1 MSAELP
7 FIATS
12 EVEVELELVVDLGL
26 ARALWEG
33 VPTGRLLARVRL
45 HRDER
50 DLERICSVVDGFRV
64 EIGDGSLLPRGS
76 PSLMRG

>member
-12 EVEVELELVVDLGL
+12 EVEVELELVVVLGL

-45 HRDER
+45 TAT
-50 DLERICSVVDGFRV
+50 SAT
-64 EIGDGSLLPRGS
+64 
-76 PSLMRG
+76 